1 MSNFLSFYFA
11 FLILNITHDMQHVFV
26 SEIMKINLNQ
36 NICKI
41 VIFLYV
47 KGNFP
52 NKGQFNSIIFVNN

>member
-1 MSNFLSFYFA
+1 
-11 FLILNITHDMQHVFV
+11 MQLVFV